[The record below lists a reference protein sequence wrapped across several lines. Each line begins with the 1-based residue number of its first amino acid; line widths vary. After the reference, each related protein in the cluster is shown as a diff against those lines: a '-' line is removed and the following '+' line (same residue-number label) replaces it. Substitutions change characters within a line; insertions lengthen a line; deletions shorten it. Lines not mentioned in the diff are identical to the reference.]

1 MAQSRVS
8 NPIGGSVLLQ
18 LLQRNAML
26 AVWGEPARW
35 WHHAVLVAE
44 SPLLALLLAFAFAP
58 AELPLPHSPVGL
70 LELRLIEGYFGDAI
84 GTSAYAAAERGREH
98 LV

>member
-1 MAQSRVS
+1 
-8 NPIGGSVLLQ
+8 
-18 LLQRNAML
+18 ML

-44 SPLLALLLAFAFAP
+44 SPLLALLLAYAFDST
-58 AELPLPHSPVGL
+58 ELPLPHSPAGQ
-70 LELRLIEGYFGDAI
+70 LELRLIEGYFGDAF
-84 GTSAYAAAERGREH
+84 GASACVEAAERGREH